1 MSKENQMT
9 IKSSERRRYER
20 YMALIQTKVDEKS
33 PIEISVDGVTVDL
46 VDFALGGLYV
56 LADKCFTLGETVNL
70 SIRLGK
76 TGTIT
81 LLGTV
86 VRMNPEPD
94 NERWG
99 IAIDLSQFYGLKF
112 SRKA

>member
-9 IKSSERRRYER
+9 KLSERRRYER
-20 YMALIQTKVDEKS
+20 YMAMIQTKMDEKS
-33 PIEISVDGVTVDL
+33 PIEINVDGVPVYL

-56 LADKCFTLGETVNL
+56 QADKRFTLGETVNL
-70 SIRLGK
+70 SISLGK
-76 TGTIT
+76 KGTIT

-99 IAIDLSQFYGLKF
+99 IAIDLSQYYGMKF
-112 SRKA
+112 SKKV